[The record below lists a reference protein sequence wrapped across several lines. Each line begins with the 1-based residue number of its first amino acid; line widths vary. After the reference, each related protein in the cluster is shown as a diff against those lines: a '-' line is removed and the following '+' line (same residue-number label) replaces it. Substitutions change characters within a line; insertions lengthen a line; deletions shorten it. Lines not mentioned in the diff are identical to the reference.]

1 MLAKRTHCGTGL
13 PQLPTRDLRPF
24 HQRVELRPHDAG
36 VDLVGAGDDVLAPAR
51 GFGILRV
58 CDSGRAK
65 KIRPATKNP
74 LGL

>member
-1 MLAKRTHCGTGL
+1 
-13 PQLPTRDLRPF
+13 
-24 HQRVELRPHDAG
+24 

-65 KIRPATKNP
+65 KIRLRQKIRLACESDKARTA
-74 LGL
+74 LLHSLAGADT